1 VLTSPT
7 ENSKSLSEQIV
18 DIWRRSDPDDNCID
32 DYDDSTTPGYV
43 FSSYMP
49 LSAIDRRLTFI
60 EDFMYECYAHTEWQ
74 ISALAAYG
82 DVQKEWQE
90 RFELGD
96 SATCFFLDLADFLV
110 DNNPVDTE
118 SEME

>member
-1 VLTSPT
+1 M
-7 ENSKSLSEQIV
+7 